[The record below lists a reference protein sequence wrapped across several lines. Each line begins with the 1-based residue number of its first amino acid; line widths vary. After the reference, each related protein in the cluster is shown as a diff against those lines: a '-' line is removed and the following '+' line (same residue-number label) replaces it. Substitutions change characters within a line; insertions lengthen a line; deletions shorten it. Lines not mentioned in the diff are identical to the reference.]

1 MSTKKNP
8 PKNKNDGKKGLE
20 VEVVDQLKIPEVR
33 YAAEIMVPQSKG
45 NKETSSY
52 PKEMLLVHPDIS
64 SILKESEDLEQDEE
78 HDEYFD
84 HPLHSTAVDADWN
97 EVLEKAELQ
106 KKKSTKDVP
115 QIPSV
120 SKGTHKSKSQSSV
133 TSKRKTRKSVTD
145 HATQKDTTRKR
156 TQTPHRAESQVREF
170 PPCSN
175 IKDYPEKMAL
185 EDLPGQD
192 SDNHSSQGVAHT
204 LQEPAKSNKSG
215 RKRRKSGGSPKK
227 KADKSRGRKRNNS
240 IPKESATSG
249 RNKPASLKIWCPEG
263 LPRSARDQNEL
274 DVVLFE
280 FEDIVTDYKQT
291 VDSDVCKKLTDRFF
305 SSFKEQLT
313 ESLQGIHARLSRWC
327 HLWCVRW
334 YSRMYWSFRNQIE
347 DIQKLRNLKRKNAK
361 IHLEIGKKR
370 KRLIEVNNELIAT
383 EPKLKQLRREY
394 SELQEKQSA
403 LTKAKEFLIN
413 LKELQGNYLKF
424 KAENPES
431 EETYGVSSLPAL
443 LLQSQTVLEA
453 EKHFQNINRKL
464 QCFIDKRKEEI

>member
-8 PKNKNDGKKGLE
+8 PKNKNDGRKKGLE

-313 ESLQGIHARLSRWC
+313 ES
-327 HLWCVRW
+327 
-334 YSRMYWSFRNQIE
+334 IE

>member
-8 PKNKNDGKKGLE
+8 PKNKNDGRKKGLE

-313 ESLQGIHARLSRWC
+313 ESTAYKC
-327 HLWCVRW
+327 
-334 YSRMYWSFRNQIE
+334 
-347 DIQKLRNLKRKNAK
+347 RKFKTIVPLPRSGRPAK
-361 IHLEIGKKR
+361 ISPRTNQQINQEVTKNPRVTSKDLQATIALTNVSVHDTTIR
-370 KRLIEVNNELIAT
+370 KRPNKNGVHGRIA
-383 EPKLKQLRREY
+383 RRK
-394 SELQEKQSA
+394 SLLSKKNIA
-403 LTKAKEFLIN
+403 
-413 LKELQGNYLKF
+413 GRLKF
-424 KAENPES
+424 AR
-431 EETYGVSSLPAL
+431 A
-443 LLQSQTVLEA
+443 
-453 EKHFQNINRKL
+453 HR
-464 QCFIDKRKEEI
+464 

>member
-8 PKNKNDGKKGLE
+8 PKNKNDGRKKGLE

-120 SKGTHKSKSQSSV
+120 SKGTHKSKSQSPV

-145 HATQKDTTRKR
+145 HATQKDTTQKR

-185 EDLPGQD
+185 EDLSGQD
-192 SDNHSSQGVAHT
+192 SDNHSSQGVART

-215 RKRRKSGGSPKK
+215 RKRRKSVGSPKK

-313 ESLQGIHARLSRWC
+313 ES
-327 HLWCVRW
+327 
-334 YSRMYWSFRNQIE
+334 IE

-431 EETYGVSSLPAL
+431 EETYGISSLPAL